1 MDSFSL
7 DSENWL
13 VYDYRAP
20 SAETGVTF
28 VFFNALSGTADMWR
42 ETIAQPLADPGHG
55 WLLCNLRGQEGT
67 GLAPAVTVD
76 LQLIVDDA
84 VALLSHVQPI
94 RPVYVGLS
102 IGGLFAARVHLDG
115 PPCAGLVFLNTLR
128 KDGPRLDWINAAVAR
143 AAEVGGSTLLM
154 DMYAPL
160 LFNQEWQA
168 ENRAGAL
175 ANTAYEP
182 IDTTSGAYK
191 LLASGSTAS
200 WDIPWENLDV
210 PALIVTGNR
219 DHVFYVES
227 DVAEIAAR
235 LPLAERLDVE
245 NAGHMVPVERPS
257 TLVDALARFA
267 GRCTP

>member
-1 MDSFSL
+1 M
-7 DSENWL
+7 
-13 VYDYRAP
+13 
-20 SAETGVTF
+20 
-28 VFFNALSGTADMWR
+28 
-42 ETIAQPLADPGHG
+42 
-55 WLLCNLRGQEGT
+55 
-67 GLAPAVTVD
+67 
-76 LQLIVDDA
+76 
-84 VALLSHVQPI
+84 SHVKPV

-115 PPCAGLVFLNTLR
+115 VPCAGLVFLNTLR

-143 AAEVGGSTLLM
+143 AAEVGGSALLM

-175 ANTAYEP
+175 ADTRYEP

-200 WDIPWENLDV
+200 WDIPWEHLDV
-210 PALIVTGNR
+210 PALVITGKR
-219 DHVFYVES
+219 ITFFYVES
-227 DVAEIAAR
+227 DVDEIAAR

-257 TLVDALARFA
+257 ILVDALERFA
-267 GRCTP
+267 ERCKP